1 VGERKKLWIGWVGIG
16 LLLGGCVRQTYL
28 FQTPYDRAL
37 SRALRRSDRGW
48 VTHGEDT
55 TKATGTH
62 LVPGQFVR
70 LIIEGPFFQE
80 ESKVEWSVIRVDTFR
95 IQSDSLAYLPWAGS
109 FRVGGLSL
117 DSAHVRLEEL
127 ARKVYREPRVR
138 LYPLYPVYLFG
149 AVPQPGIL
157 LFDTPHI
164 KLVDLMP
171 HMGTSARVANYRE
184 VKILRGPL
192 TSPHVILLD
201 LRRCSAF
208 SDTLAIKPF
217 DIVYVPPNKI
227 VVISENVQI
236 FTIAFTILQAIN
248 IVLIFRANLMR

>member
-16 LLLGGCVRQTYL
+16 LLLGGCVRQMYL

-37 SRALRRSDRGW
+37 SRALRRSDKGW

-55 TKATGTH
+55 TGTH

-70 LIIEGPFFQE
+70 VIIEGPFFQE
-80 ESKVEWSVIRVDTFR
+80 ESKGEWSVIRVDTFR

-109 FRVGGLSL
+109 FKVGGLSL
-117 DSAHVRLEEL
+117 DSAHMRLEEL

-171 HMGTSARVANYRE
+171 HMGTSVRVANYRE

-192 TSPHVILLD
+192 TSPYVILVD
-201 LRRCSAF
+201 LRKCSAF

-227 VVISENVQI
+227 VVISENIHI